1 MNQKVWGPGTWL
13 LLHSISFNYTTN
25 KKKEVENFLYS
36 LNDVLPCRYCR
47 ESMTKHIKKY
57 PPNLN
62 SRREFVTWMI
72 DFHNLVNVSLGK
84 SIVSF
89 DEAISIYEKLYN
101 KKIILDEEKE
111 DNNFDDYDINYI
123 FREIKNFLN
132 KKNIMLLTLLIIS
145 ISLLYSVNNNK
156 KRRK

>member
-1 MNQKVWGPGTWL
+1 
-13 LLHSISFNYTTN
+13 
-25 KKKEVENFLYS
+25 
-36 LNDVLPCRYCR
+36 
-47 ESMTKHIKKY
+47 MTKHIKKY

-132 KKNIMLLTLLIIS
+132 KKNIMLLILLIIS